1 MRFYEYFISSLPFLS
16 FLMPTPLSYEK
27 FLEESSRFIPEKE
40 HKVLKSLSVSQHYL
54 EKKYRLFED
63 SLRNQLVLLRAQ
75 GLGKDA
81 LKYLHTGIDDDAQ
94 LSLVASHAMRQLSIL
109 EAEIFLDKQRWEKLD
124 ELLQGHF
131 FDLEFLIV
139 YAHKL
144 LILERWEK
152 IRSAD
157 KQLLWDN
164 LLSFN

>member
-1 MRFYEYFISSLPFLS
+1 
-16 FLMPTPLSYEK
+16 MPTPLSYEK